1 VSTVG
6 AGRTARIGAFVSR
19 LTAVLVGTLALVF
32 GYLGLREYVGGDYPH
47 GPLDLL
53 YYDAQLFVL
62 SSPPVDDAHRSFPLL
77 LQLARFAAPAVTVYA
92 FVEAGRRLFASEL
105 TRLRTRRSR
114 SHVVV
119 CGDSP
124 VAYTLTGRLVRGRR
138 RVVRVGAHDDA
149 DVRYRHPPWV
159 QGDPANP
166 EVLRTAGVPHAR
178 ALYACTT
185 DSAVNLA
192 VALAVSA
199 VPRRRRTTLEVHV
212 QIDDP
217 EFCLALQARRLGQPP
232 SPRLAVNFFS
242 AHELAAR
249 TLLAVQHP
257 PAVVGRAP
265 RLMIIG
271 ASWFGTA
278 LAVELARHWRL
289 VDPHGRE
296 PLELTLVDTDA
307 AAAVTRLHRRY
318 PFLATTCRFTS
329 RERDIGK
336 LLDGDL
342 PDEPPDRVY
351 LCGDDEEVALKLALT
366 MDHFW
371 HRGPRSLVVRLTRLG
386 LLDKAFHAPDE
397 DRLLDDVSGTLH
409 LFDAVRAGSDPHLV
423 EDSLVER
430 LGRGIHESY
439 LADRLREGVRWNSS
453 RAMRQWSELSED
465 LKANNRDQAADVGR
479 KLRAIGCALAP
490 SPIWGEP
497 VALDDEA
504 VEYLAQLEQQRWCV
518 YLRRRGWRYGPR
530 RDEAGHRHPDLVD
543 WAELSESSREQ
554 NREAIRKMPG
564 YLAEAGFQIVRLPEA
579 GVPALSIVA
588 PLPAR

>member
-1 VSTVG
+1 VSTLL
-6 AGRTARIGAFVSR
+6 SR
-19 LTAVLVGTLALVF
+19 LTAVAVGALAIGF
-32 GYLGLREYVGGDYPH
+32 GFLGLQQYLHGQADFPH

-62 SSPPVDDAHRSFPLL
+62 SSPPIDNGRGFPLL
-77 LQLARFAAPAVTVYA
+77 LQLARFAAPAVTLYA
-92 FVEAGRRLFASEL
+92 VVEAGRRLFAAEL
-105 TRLRTRRSR
+105 ARLRTRRTR
-114 SHVVV
+114 GHEVV

-124 VAYTLTGRLVRGRR
+124 VAYALTERLVREGR
-138 RVVRVGAHDDA
+138 RVVRIGSRDDV
-149 DVRYRHPPWV
+149 DPGYRHPPFV
-159 QGDPANP
+159 QGDPATP
-166 EVLRTAGVPHAR
+166 DVLRTAGATHAR
-178 ALYACTT
+178 TLYACTS

-192 VALAVSA
+192 IALAVSQ
-199 VPRRRRTTLEVHV
+199 VPRRRRTALEVHV

-232 SPRLAVNFFS
+232 SPRLQVNFFS

-249 TLLAVQHP
+249 TLLAIQP
-257 PAVVGRAP
+257 PPVIPDRAP
-265 RLMIIG
+265 RLMVIG

-289 VDPHGRE
+289 LDPHRRQ
-296 PLELTLVDTDA
+296 PIDLVLVDREA
-307 AAAVTRLHRRY
+307 GAAVTRLHRRY

-329 RERDIGK
+329 HERDIDK

-351 LCGDDEEVALKLALT
+351 LCGDDEEVAVKLALT

-371 HRGPRSLVVRLTRLG
+371 HRGARSLVVRLNRLG
-386 LLDKAFHAPDE
+386 LLGGVFHGPGE

-409 LFDAVRAGSDPHLV
+409 LFDAVRAGTDPHLV

-439 LADRLREGVRWNSS
+439 LADRLRDGVPWNSS
-453 RAMRQWSELSED
+453 RAMRQWGELSED

-497 VALDDEA
+497 EELDDA
-504 VEYLAQLEQQRWCV
+504 CVELLARMEQERWCG
-518 YLRRRGWRYGPR
+518 YLRRRGWRYGPV
-530 RDEAGHRHPDLVD
+530 RDEVARRHPDLVD
-543 WAELSESSREQ
+543 WDELSEPSREQ
-554 NREAIRKMPG
+554 NRAAIRQMPG
-564 YLAEAGFQIVRLPEA
+564 YLAEAGFQIVRVPGLPT
-579 GVPALSIVA
+579 GVSRAA